1 MQLHSQRLI
10 GIHSY
15 RLIIPIAIAL
25 VAVASYA
32 TNVQVYTTAYQ
43 SQYGISYN
51 VSASFTAIDQGFS
64 TIAVSQAASTQPCL
78 WINGT
83 SCNTA
88 LTSNHVQF
96 SLILKLKTPPIL
108 VTVFTLTVKWS
119 QLGGAQ
125 TTMGQ
130 LTVSVSALATAGQ
143 QVTFQIDTGSSVFT
157 TPLSVDVTV
166 V

>member
-1 MQLHSQRLI
+1 MQLHSPRLI

-51 VSASFTAIDQGFS
+51 VSASFTAIDQGFG
-64 TIAVSQAASTQPCL
+64 TIAVSQAASIQPCL
-78 WINGT
+78 WMNGT
-83 SCNTA
+83 NCNTA
-88 LTSNHVQF
+88 LTSNHVQY
-96 SLILKLKTPPIL
+96 SLILKLNTPPIL
-108 VTVFTLTVKWS
+108 VTIYTLTLKWS

-125 TTMGQ
+125 TALGQ

-143 QVTFQIDTGSSVFT
+143 QMRFQIDTGSGVFT
-157 TPLSVDVTV
+157 TPLSVNVTV